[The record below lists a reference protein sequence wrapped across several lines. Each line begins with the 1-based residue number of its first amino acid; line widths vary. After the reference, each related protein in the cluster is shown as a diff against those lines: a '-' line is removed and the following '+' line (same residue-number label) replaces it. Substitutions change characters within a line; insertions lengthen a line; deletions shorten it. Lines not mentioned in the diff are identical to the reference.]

1 MSREIKDK
9 IDALR
14 LELEEALAP
23 GMFTL
28 NPKVVRINK
37 EIEALQNN
45 CNHHF
50 IEGQCEFCYKLEGVN
65 E

>member
-1 MSREIKDK
+1 MSREIKNK

-28 NPKVVRINK
+28 NPEIVRINK
-37 EIEALQNN
+37 EIEALQNS

-50 IEGQCEFCYKLEGVN
+50 LEGQCEFCYKLEDVN

>member
-1 MSREIKDK
+1 MSREIKNK

-14 LELEEALAP
+14 LELEEALVP

-28 NPKVVRINK
+28 NPEVVRINK
-37 EIEALQNN
+37 EIEVLQNN

-50 IEGQCEFCYKLEGVN
+50 VEGQCEFCYKLEGVN